1 MNLIKFKQ
9 EKGITRVQLAKDLGV
24 NVRSVN
30 RWEKGQSDIYLQK
43 AIRIARFFE
52 VSLEEIIYLS
62 KGFYRKQVPN
72 K

>member
-1 MNLIKFKQ
+1 MRLKELREAKGVTQ
-9 EKGITRVQLAKDLGV
+9 EELAKVIGV

-52 VSLEEIIYLS
+52 VSLDEFV
-62 KGFYRKQVPN
+62 K
-72 K
+72 

>member
-1 MNLIKFKQ
+1 MKLKELREARGVTQ
-9 EKGITRVQLAKDLGV
+9 EELAKVIGV

-52 VSLEEIIYLS
+52 VSLDEFV
-62 KGFYRKQVPN
+62 K
-72 K
+72 

>member
-1 MNLIKFKQ
+1 MRLKELREAKGVTQ
-9 EKGITRVQLAKDLGV
+9 EELAKVIGV

-52 VSLEEIIYLS
+52 VSLEEII
-62 KGFYRKQVPN
+62 
-72 K
+72 

>member
-1 MNLIKFKQ
+1 MKLKQ
-9 EKGITRVQLAKDLGV
+9 EKGITGVQLAKDLGV

-43 AIRIARFFE
+43 AIRIARFLE

>member
-1 MNLIKFKQ
+1 MNLRNLKQ

-43 AIRIARFFE
+43 AIKIARFFE
-52 VSLEEIIYLS
+52 VSLDEFV
-62 KGFYRKQVPN
+62 K
-72 K
+72 